1 MIDCHTHV
9 FPPKVA
15 PRLAAA
21 IARDLGLEPAG
32 DGTAANLID
41 HLDHAG
47 LSQALCFT
55 AALRPDQMIPANSWM
70 ISLGRSHPRLIPLG
84 TAHPGHPSFASELAR
99 LEQNG
104 IKGIKIHPDLAGIP
118 LASPRWNT
126 LWEAAQGRFVVMLHM
141 GPAKEGGET
150 LSRPR
155 DLAGVLRNFPSL
167 EVIAAHLG
175 GLFLWEE
182 TLAHLAG
189 LDIFMDTSCCPG
201 VVPEQ
206 TLAEILRRHD
216 PERIL
221 FGSDYPLFAPGVE
234 RAALSSLMTRIGIPP
249 QRVMKN
255 GAGLAK
261 RLQTAGYPGLTPSP
275 RH

>member
-32 DGTAANLID
+32 DGSTANLID
-41 HLDHAG
+41 HLDQAG
-47 LSQALCFT
+47 LSRAVCFT
-55 AALRPDQMIPANSWM
+55 AALRPDQMVPANSWM
-70 ISLGRSHPRLIPLG
+70 LSLGRSQPRLIPLG
-84 TAHPGHPSFASELAR
+84 TVHPDHPSWESELSR
-99 LEQNG
+99 LERNG
-104 IKGIKIHPDLAGIP
+104 IRGLKIHPDLTGIP
-118 LASPRWNT
+118 LGSSRWNPV
-126 LWEAAQGRFVVMLHM
+126 WEAVQRRFVVMLHM
-141 GPAKEGGET
+141 GPVKEGGET
-150 LSRPR
+150 ISRPR
-155 DLAGVLRNFPSL
+155 DLAGVLQNFQGL
-167 EVIAAHLG
+167 EVIAAHMG

-201 VVPEQ
+201 VVPEH
-206 TLAEILRRHD
+206 TFADIMARHD

-221 FGSDYPLFAPGVE
+221 FGSDYPLFAPEAE
-234 RAALSSLMTRIGIPP
+234 RTALSSLLTRIGVQPE
-249 QRVMKN
+249 RVMKN

-261 RLQTAGYPGLTPSP
+261 RLQTAGYPDVTPSP